1 MVNNML
7 EIMPASEARKL
18 AGIGID
24 DHIGEI
30 EQIIRDAAKSGK
42 REVIIEDKPTSPLA
56 SLILLSDGE
65 LLTVLKRGG
74 YEVLRMPG
82 MSSCVRIR
90 W

>member
-1 MVNNML
+1 ML
-7 EIMPASEARKL
+7 EIMSASEARKL

-24 DHIGEI
+24 DYIGEI
-30 EQIIRDAAKSGK
+30 EQIIRGAAKSGK

-56 SLILLSDGE
+56 YHILIGDGE
-65 LLTVLKRGG
+65 VLTVLKRGG